1 MQSTVWAIGI
11 NLGAP
16 AQPLI
21 VSLDTGVA
29 DTWINSATS
38 AECTSA
44 SGCSRLGGG
53 FNAQGS
59 ASAGQAFQYTYRDGT
74 QASGDYFRDTL
85 TIGGQS
91 LQNFEFA
98 VGTSSKAAIGKF
110 GLSYPASQ
118 AGVTAGASQYPTIY
132 DILVTKGLINS
143 KSFSLWLDSATSGRL
158 IFGGV
163 DTARYSGDLGV
174 VPVQPVD
181 GVYKDFAITLTKIS
195 FSEQGQSIDA
205 PSSGTALPVNI
216 VLNSGSVF
224 TYLPSAI
231 ATDIFRGLQVAGLA
245 TRDGVTTAFADC
257 NLASSG
263 ITVDFLFGSVQISIP
278 VGGILFDFNVYKQT
292 DKNGNQVCGLK
303 IRSTDDSNYVLGLS
317 FFEVAYIVFDLTN
330 NQISLAPAKK
340 GATDSNVIEVGQS
353 PDTNGGETGNNGGGA
368 PNLDGLTLVDPKDY
382 PSLADGTF
390 IPYEDYVQE
399 TAGEQNDG
407 GDSKGTFFEIDP
419 KDFNK
424 INPADLVTYDQFIAS
439 LGGSTAP
446 NQTPAD
452 GGNTNQPIPSG
463 NGDGQVTPGSED
475 QGTAGT
481 PGTPTDP
488 GTAGIAGQVLDPGT
502 ASLVGATSTTV
513 IGGPQDG
520 GVIDPTTGLPVDQS
534 TVVGADGPFDDGSFS
549 DPLGGD
555 LFKRIP
561 APAAQRKRKTFF

>member
-11 NLGAP
+11 NIGAP

-44 SGCSRLGGG
+44 TGCSRLGGS

-59 ASAGQAFQYTYRDGT
+59 TSAGQAFQYTYRDGT
-74 QASGDYFRDTL
+74 QASGDYVRDTL

-91 LQNFEFA
+91 LQSFEFA
-98 VGTSSKAAIGKF
+98 VGTSSKATIGKF

-118 AGVTAGASQYPTIY
+118 AGVPGGASPYPTIY

-163 DTARYSGDLGV
+163 DTARYSGALGV
-174 VPVQPVD
+174 VPIQPVN

-216 VLNSGSVF
+216 VLDSGSVF

-231 ATDIFRGLQVAGLA
+231 ATDIFRGLQVAGTS

-257 NLASSG
+257 NLASTG
-263 ITVDFLFGSVQISIP
+263 ITVDFVFGSVIISIP
-278 VGGILFDFNVYKQT
+278 VAGILFDFNVYKKT
-292 DKNGNQVCGLK
+292 DKSGNQVCGLK
-303 IRSTDDSNYVLGLS
+303 IRPTDDSNYVLGLS
-317 FFEVAYIVFDLTN
+317 FFEVAYVVFDLTN

-353 PDTNGGETGNNGGGA
+353 PDTNGGQTSNNGGG
-368 PNLDGLTLVDPKDY
+368 PDLDGLTLVDPKDY
-382 PSLADGTF
+382 TSLADGTF

-399 TAGEQNDG
+399 TAGGQSNG
-407 GDSKGTFFEIDP
+407 GDSNGSFFEIDP
-419 KDFNK
+419 KDLAN
-424 INPADLVTYDQFIAS
+424 INPADLITYDQFIAS

-446 NQTPAD
+446 NPTPA
-452 GGNTNQPIPSG
+452 NEPAPPE
-463 NGDGQVTPGSED
+463 NGD
-475 QGTAGT
+475 QGTPSSVDQGTPATAENPADPGPVITAGT
-481 PGTPTDP
+481 
-488 GTAGIAGQVLDPGT
+488 VLDPGV
-502 ASLVGATSTTV
+502 ASLVGQTATTV
-513 IGGPQDG
+513 LGGDPQNA
-520 GVIDPTTGLPVDQS
+520 GVIDPATGLPIDQS
-534 TVVGADGPFDDGSFS
+534 GIVGSGDPFGDSFS
-549 DPLGGD
+549 DPIGGG

-561 APAAQRKRKTFF
+561 APAAQRNRRSFY